1 MPKITIDTRIKRER
15 EQLEKIFAGLD
26 ENRRNTAA
34 SLIENAA
41 FMAVTLA
48 DLRKTITEEGVVS
61 KYQNGENQWGTK
73 KSPEV
78 EVYNTMVKNLTSI
91 IKTLCDML
99 PADDSEGDALRAWQ
113 KANGRAL
120 R

>member
-1 MPKITIDTRIKRER
+1 MPKITVDTRIKRER

-78 EVYNTMVKNLTSI
+78 EVYNTMVKNYTTI

-99 PADDSEGDALRAWQ
+99 PEESSEANALLSWQ
-113 KANGRAL
+113 KANGRAVG
-120 R
+120 

>member
-1 MPKITIDTRIKRER
+1 MPKITTDTRIKRER

-78 EVYNTMVKNLTSI
+78 EVYNTMVKNQTAI

-99 PADDSEGDALRAWQ
+99 PADNPEANSLLAWQ
-113 KANGRAL
+113 KANGRAV